1 MKSIEEL
8 EEILSKPTA
17 GLVEDIK
24 KINGDILILGV
35 AGKMGPSLA
44 KLASRAFKDAGI
56 NKKVIGVSRFSD
68 PKMKT
73 DLENHGVI
81 CITADLL
88 DDEALQALPE
98 AENVIYMAGKKF
110 GTTGQEHST
119 WAMNAYLPGRVATK
133 YKNSKIVVFSSGNIY
148 PFMHYASGGALE
160 STPPEPIG
168 EYAQSCL
175 GRERVFEYFSHQ
187 YNIPML
193 MYRLNYAIDMR
204 YGNLLEICKMV
215 NTEKP
220 INLRSGHMNVIWQ
233 GDANEIAIRSLLHT
247 TSPPKILNVT
257 GPETISIKQVAEKF
271 GQLLNKKPVFINEPE
286 PNVLLNNA
294 SLCHQLFGY
303 PTVSLL
309 TMIEMTVQWVQ
320 QDGETLNKPTHF
332 QEREG
337 KF

>member
-8 EEILSKPTA
+8 EEILSKPT
-17 GLVEDIK
+17 GNLVEDIK
-24 KINGDILILGV
+24 KIKGDILILGV

-44 KLASRAFKDAGI
+44 KLASRALKDAG
-56 NKKVIGVSRFSD
+56 KKSKVIGVSRFSD
-68 PKMKT
+68 PSLRT
-73 DLENHGVI
+73 DLESHGVT
-81 CITADLL
+81 CIAADLL
-88 DDEALQALPE
+88 DDEALQALPD

-148 PFMHYASGGALE
+148 PFVHYASGGALE
-160 STPPEPIG
+160 ETPPEPIG

-204 YGNLLEICKMV
+204 YGNLLEIG

-271 GQLLNKKPVFINEPE
+271 GKLLDKHPVFINEPE
-286 PNVLLNNA
+286 PKVLLNNA

-303 PTVSLL
+303 PSVSLL
-309 TMIEMTVQWVQ
+309 TMIEMTAQWIQ
-320 QDGETLNKPTHF
+320 QDGKTLNKPTHF